1 MRRLFKYFRKDI
13 NPSAALAKERLQIII
28 SHERIHS
35 SNRANLLNNMQKELV
50 EVIARHLR
58 IDTQKVRDQV
68 KFDFA
73 QNDGH
78 SVLELNITLPDE
90 DIISAR

>member
-1 MRRLFKYFRKDI
+1 MRNLLSYFRKAK

-28 SHERIHS
+28 SHERLQG
-35 SNRANLLNNMQKELV
+35 SNRANLLNSMQRELV

-58 IDTQKVRDQV
+58 MDTDRVREQV

-90 DIISAR
+90 EVLSTL

>member
-1 MRRLFKYFRKDI
+1 MRRLLNYFRKEK

-28 SHERIHS
+28 SHERLHS
-35 SNRANLLNNMQKELV
+35 SNRANLLSSMQQELV
-50 EVIARHLR
+50 EVIAKHLR
-58 IDTQKVRDQV
+58 VDTAKVREQV

-90 DIISAR
+90 DIIAAR

>member
-1 MRRLFKYFRKDI
+1 MRNLLKYFRKDK

-35 SNRANLLNNMQKELV
+35 SNRANLLTSMQKELV
-50 EVIARHLR
+50 EVIARHLN
-58 IDTQKVRDQV
+58 IDTHKVREQV

-90 DIISAR
+90 DIVAAR